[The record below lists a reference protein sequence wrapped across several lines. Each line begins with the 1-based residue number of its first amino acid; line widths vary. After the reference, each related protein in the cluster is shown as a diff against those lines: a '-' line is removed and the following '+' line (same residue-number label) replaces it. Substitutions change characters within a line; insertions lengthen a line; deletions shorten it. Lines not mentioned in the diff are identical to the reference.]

1 MSKGDLGIVEK
12 VKPLFPTLVS
22 VCLFNECHLVQ
33 GVDDP
38 QTEADR
44 RAQLCIIGNLNKK
57 FPLMSII
64 GEEDLAQESNV
75 ELVNDIDKEVLN
87 LRCPEEL
94 VNVTE
99 EDVSIEF
106 TESFQCCCY
115 ISSIFLSVCC
125 VGGSP

>member
-1 MSKGDLGIVEK
+1 
-12 VKPLFPTLVS
+12 
-22 VCLFNECHLVQ
+22 
-33 GVDDP
+33 
-38 QTEADR
+38 
-44 RAQLCIIGNLNKK
+44 
-57 FPLMSII
+57 MSII

-106 TESFQCCCY
+106 TESFQYCCC
-115 ISSIFLSVCC
+115 ISYIFLSVCC
-125 VGGSP
+125 VGGSS

>member
-1 MSKGDLGIVEK
+1 M
-12 VKPLFPTLVS
+12 S

-33 GVDDP
+33 GVNDP

-44 RAQLCIIGNLNKK
+44 RAQQCIIGNLNKK

-64 GEEDLAQESNV
+64 GEEDLAQETNV

-106 TESFQCCCY
+106 TELFQYCY

-125 VGGSP
+125 VGGSS